1 MVRGKRRAAPILEDI
16 TQKVNST
23 DYFIID
29 ENSKLAY
36 TACAMDGVA
45 AVNTITEV
53 SNRVDKLEMKVAEL
67 SLKNPKVRRR
77 VKSIKIKF

>member
-1 MVRGKRRAAPILEDI
+1 MARGKRRAAPILEDI

-45 AVNTITEV
+45 PVKTITEV
-53 SNRVDKLEMKVAEL
+53 SDRVDKLEVKVAEL
-67 SLKNPKVRRR
+67 SLRDLKPGRR